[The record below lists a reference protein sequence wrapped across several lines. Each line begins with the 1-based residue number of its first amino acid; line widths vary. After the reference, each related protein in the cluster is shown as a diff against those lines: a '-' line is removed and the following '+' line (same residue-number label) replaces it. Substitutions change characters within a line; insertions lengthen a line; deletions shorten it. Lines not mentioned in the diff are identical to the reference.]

1 MDEPRVLGQDEDT
14 NKEVSL
20 RKGPY
25 GFYVQLGE
33 QGEKKTDKPK
43 RVAIPK
49 GMPPLETTLDLALGL
64 LSLPRP
70 VGEHP
75 DSKEMILAGIG
86 RFGPY
91 LKHGA
96 SFTSI
101 PPDDDVLN
109 IGLNRAVDLI
119 ASNPRKKTTAKVL
132 GESEGKSVTV
142 QSGRYGPYV
151 QLGSIRAT
159 LPKDLEQDDVT
170 LVRALELISA
180 KAERAGKKKPTT
192 RKTSKAAAAK
202 KSKAK

>member
-1 MDEPRVLGQDEDT
+1 MLAHLKSDRL
-14 NKEVSL
+14 
-20 RKGPY
+20 
-25 GFYVQLGE
+25 F
-33 QGEKKTDKPK
+33 
-43 RVAIPK
+43 
-49 GMPPLETTLDLALGL
+49 ALGL

-91 LKHGA
+91 LKHGS

-119 ASNPRKKTTAKVL
+119 ASNPRKKTAAKVL
-132 GESEGKSVTV
+132 GESEGKPVTV

-159 LPKDLEQDDVT
+159 LPKDFEQDDVT
-170 LVRALELISA
+170 LDRALELINA

-192 RKTSKAAAAK
+192 RKKSKATKPK
-202 KSKAK
+202 KSKTE